1 MIALG
6 LLLPSNY
13 PKDTFPLTIS
23 SWKLPPTKIAFWM
36 ICRLH
41 ICPLDKW
48 LRGKLPHRKIV
59 PMMNYTWDS
68 FYPRI
73 RNRSTLTIIASSCFF
88 FLPKFFQVGHF
99 SVLAL
104 ALQFI
109 QAVAWYNLQYLEDSV
124 RLSGLVFHLQAIQAL
139 CSLTRKMSDLQKVIL
154 DFNEMVLFCMA
165 CIKRLKWIHMNNFLL
180 KKCQKSSTIVRKG
193 KTKKRSFPS

>member
-1 MIALG
+1 MVSRQLAPRNIAYQIIALRIIDPGQLPPKKIAPRIINPWMIALG

-59 PMMNYTWDS
+59 PMINYTWDS

-73 RNRSTLTIIASSCFF
+73 RNRSTLTIIAPSCFF

-109 QAVAWYNLQYLEDSV
+109 QAVAWYNVQ
-124 RLSGLVFHLQAIQAL
+124 
-139 CSLTRKMSDLQKVIL
+139 
-154 DFNEMVLFCMA
+154 
-165 CIKRLKWIHMNNFLL
+165 
-180 KKCQKSSTIVRKG
+180 
-193 KTKKRSFPS
+193 